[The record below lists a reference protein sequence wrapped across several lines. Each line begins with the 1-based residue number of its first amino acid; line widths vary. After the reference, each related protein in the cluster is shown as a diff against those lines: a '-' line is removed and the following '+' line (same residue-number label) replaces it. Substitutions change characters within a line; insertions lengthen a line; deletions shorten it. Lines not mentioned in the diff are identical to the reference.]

1 MAVDRY
7 LAVVNAINSRSYR
20 TVRNSLIISILV
32 WMVAILFSLQA
43 YFLRTELLIND
54 EKLNQT
60 IHHCSWDFPGD
71 DGSESYGFWLNFQYF
86 TRTGFAFIVPIIIIG
101 PFWKTSTTS
110 QSCSYKTIIVYCY
123 MSIYMFLKKRRKAQC
138 SGSNQARNWYLAH
151 WLFIWSRN
159 KVVKCWHW
167 RSEQEQAKETNW

>member
-20 TVRNSLIISILV
+20 TVRNSLVISILV
-32 WMVAILFSLQA
+32 WLVAILFSLQA

-101 PFWKTSTTS
+101 QFWKDVF
-110 QSCSYKTIIVYCY
+110 YK
-123 MSIYMFLKKRRKAQC
+123 SGMFLQNRHSLLLHVNLYIFEEAKKSAVFGVKSTSKLIFC
-138 SGSNQARNWYLAH
+138 SLTFYL
-151 WLFIWSRN
+151 IP
-159 KVVKCWHW
+159 K
-167 RSEQEQAKETNW
+167 